1 MFIRDLIAQ
10 VNEGR
15 IRIPAFQRGFVW
27 DSERVA
33 QLMDSIYKEYPF
45 GSLLFWRTKA
55 ELKAERTLGPF
66 KLPKRPDDYPVDY
79 VLDGQQ
85 RLTSIFT
92 VFQTTLEPSTDSG
105 IDWTDIYF
113 DFDAAGD
120 VQESQFVALKPEEVD
135 DDRHFPLKVIFD
147 TGNYGTAVRSLPDD
161 KAAIIDGLW
170 TRFNQLDIPVQTFTT
185 DDKTGVAI
193 VFERVNRL
201 GMELDTLQL
210 LSAWTWSDDFDL
222 QTRFQELADD
232 LEPFGFQG
240 VGEDIT
246 LLLRCCAAVVDG
258 DASPTTL
265 MSLNGS
271 AVRDKF
277 PEIVAGIKGAIDYV
291 RDELG
296 VVKLDNLPHSTVLVP
311 LSVFFAAPERK
322 SVTVSESQNT
332 QLKRWFWRACFS
344 SRYGRVVQRNLKVD
358 VQQMMKLK
366 AGEVST
372 LDEIVAD
379 VDADFFLT
387 NRFNLNTVASKTFVL
402 LLAQQKPRSLVSG
415 KRVKLSTVLSA
426 YNRNE
431 FHHLYPQK
439 FLRAAGVST
448 SEQSYLA
455 NMCFISAIDNKTLGG
470 SAPSAYKAKLAQN
483 NLSSVLARAAVPE
496 DELFADDYEKFLKAR
511 AERLADLASELI
523 D

>member
-10 VNEGR
+10 VSEGR

-55 ELKAERTLGPF
+55 ELKAERNLGPF
-66 KLPKRPDDYPVDY
+66 TLPKRPDDYPVDY

-92 VFQTTLEPSTDSG
+92 VFQTSLEANAETG
-105 IDWTDIYF
+105 VDWTDIYF

-120 VQESQFVALKPEEVD
+120 VQESQFVALKPDEVD
-135 DDRHFPLKVIFD
+135 DERHFPLKVVFD

-161 KAAIIDGLW
+161 KAATIDGLW
-170 TRFNQLDIPVQTFTT
+170 TRFNQLDIPVQTFQT

-210 LSAWTWSDDFDL
+210 LGAWTWSDDFDL
-222 QTRFQELADD
+222 QSRFQDLADD

-296 VVKLDNLPHSTVLVP
+296 VEKLDNLPHATVLVP
-311 LSVFFAAPERK
+311 LSVFFAAPEGK
-322 SVTVSESQNT
+322 SVKVSASQNV
-332 QLKRWFWRACFS
+332 QLQRWFWRACFS

-358 VQQMMKLK
+358 VEQMIKLREG
-366 AGEVST
+366 ASS
-372 LDEIVAD
+372 LDEIPAEVEP
-379 VDADFFLT
+379 DFFLT

-415 KRVKLSTVLSA
+415 KKVKLSAVLSA

-439 FLRAAGVST
+439 FLRGQKVPTA
-448 SEQSYLA
+448 EQTPLA
-455 NMCFISAIDNKTLGG
+455 NMCFISAIDNKILGG
-470 SAPSAYKAKLAQN
+470 KAPSVYKDKLATT
-483 NLSSVLARAAVPE
+483 NLDIVLRSAVVPK
-496 DELFADDYEKFLKAR
+496 DDLFADNYQPFLHAR
-511 AERLADLASELI
+511 ADLLVDLANDLI
-523 D
+523 A